1 MKRFRKWAEKEY
13 PITSR
18 ILALI
23 PAGLLIVVLI
33 PYALVRSGPVID
45 RALGLPSFQL
55 GLPGLILGGICILIG
70 LVYALW
76 SIISQMTRASGTPLP
91 VMPTQRLLISPPFD
105 QCRNPMTLGT
115 LLVYLG
121 LAIILGST
129 AGLILVVLISALLIS
144 YLKFIEEKELE
155 ARFGEEY
162 LTYKSQTPFII
173 PRIAKK

>member
-1 MKRFRKWAEKEY
+1 MNRFTKWAEREY
-13 PITSR
+13 PITAR

-33 PYALVRSGPVID
+33 PYFLVRIGPAID
-45 RALGLPSFQL
+45 RALGLPSFNL
-55 GLPGLILGGICILIG
+55 GLPGLITGGISIFIG
-70 LVYALW
+70 MVYALW

-91 VMPTQRLLISPPFD
+91 VMPTQKLLISPPFD

-115 LLVYLG
+115 ILAYFGLG
-121 LAIILGST
+121 LLLGST
-129 AGLILVVLISALLIS
+129 TGMVLVVLISFLLIG

-162 LTYKSQTPFII
+162 LAYKAQTPVMI
-173 PRIAKK
+173 PRLIKK

>member
-1 MKRFRKWAEKEY
+1 MNRFTKWAEREY
-13 PITSR
+13 PITAR

-33 PYALVRSGPVID
+33 PYLLIRTGPTID

-55 GLPGLILGGICILIG
+55 GLPGLIAGGISILIG
-70 LVYALW
+70 MVYALW

-91 VMPTQRLLISPPFD
+91 VMPTQKLLISPPFN

-115 LLVYLG
+115 ILVYLG
-121 LAIILGST
+121 LGLLLGST
-129 AGLILVVLISALLIS
+129 TGMVLVVLISFLLIG

-162 LTYKSQTPFII
+162 LAYKAQTPFII
-173 PRIAKK
+173 PRLTKK

>member
-1 MKRFRKWAEKEY
+1 MDRYKKWAEREY

-33 PYALVRSGPVID
+33 PYFLIRSGPAID

-55 GLPGLILGGICILIG
+55 GLAGLIAGVILIVVG
-70 LVYALW
+70 MVYALW
-76 SIISQMTRASGTPLP
+76 SIVSQMTRASGTPLP
-91 VMPTQRLLISPPFD
+91 VMPTQKLLISPPFD

-115 LLVYLG
+115 ILAYLG
-121 LAIILGST
+121 ISVILGST
-129 AGLILVVLISALLIS
+129 SGVILAVLISTLLIC

-162 LTYKSQTPFII
+162 LTYKSRTPFII
-173 PRIAKK
+173 PRLPKK